1 MSALLARARGWL
13 GTPFQ
18 DGQAAQGAGADCVG
32 FLASVCAPALGPD
45 WAAPEGRSAQAWL
58 AAAMARLVEKPVE
71 AAAPGDLLVFA
82 PTPHG
87 APTHAGLMVA
97 PALFLHA
104 HWRAGVIESSLTAWW
119 RARLVR
125 VFALA
130 ET

>member
-1 MSALLARARGWL
+1 MSALLVRARSWL

-18 DGQAAQGAGADCVG
+18 EGQAARGAGADCVG
-32 FLASVCAPALGPD
+32 FLAAVCAPALGPD
-45 WAAPEGRSAQAWL
+45 WAAPEGRNAQAWL
-58 AAAMARLVEKPVE
+58 AAATARLGAKP
-71 AAAPGDLLVFA
+71 AATASAGDLLVFA
-82 PTPHG
+82 PAPNG
-87 APTHAGLMVA
+87 APTHAGLMSG
-97 PALFLHA
+97 PDLFLHA